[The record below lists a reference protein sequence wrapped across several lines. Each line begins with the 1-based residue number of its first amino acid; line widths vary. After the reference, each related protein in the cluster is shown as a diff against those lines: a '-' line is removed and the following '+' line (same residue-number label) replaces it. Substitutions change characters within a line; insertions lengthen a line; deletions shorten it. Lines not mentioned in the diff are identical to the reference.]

1 MRIVVQRVLKCA
13 VHVEERLVSEI
24 DKGVLALIGF
34 ERGDDA
40 SVLDFG
46 VKRVVATR
54 YLTTRR
60 RVKSRGRHRRRR
72 QTTGHSVMLVSQFT
86 LFGEPVKG
94 KGNRLDFHRAMAGP
108 EAKVLFDEFVRRV
121 EKQML
126 AAGATGRFG
135 VASLAR
141 RCVLHLRTTVRARSS
156 LKSAPRKPRRR
167 ILWVAG
173 QTFSIYRAP
182 PNRCEILKFWS

>member
-40 SVLDFG
+40 SVLEFG

-54 YLTTRR
+54 YFDDEASQKSWTT
-60 RVKSRGRHRRRR
+60 SA
-72 QTTGHSVMLVSQFT
+72 TTSKHGHSVMLVSQFT

-121 EKQML
+121 EQQML
-126 AAGATGRFG
+126 AAGATGAVRCGEFG
-135 VASLAR
+135 APMRVSLENDGP
-141 RCVLHLRTTVRARSS
+141 CTVIIEKRPANIDE
-156 LKSAPRKPRRR
+156 KVEAKDD
-167 ILWVAG
+167 
-173 QTFSIYRAP
+173 
-182 PNRCEILKFWS
+182 E

>member
-24 DKGVLALIGF
+24 GKGVLALVGF

-54 YLTTRR
+54 YFDDETSQKSWAMSATT
-60 RVKSRGRHRRRR
+60 S
-72 QTTGHSVMLVSQFT
+72 TTGHSVMLVSQFT

-94 KGNRLDFHRAMAGP
+94 KGNRLDFSRAMPAA

-121 EKQML
+121 EAQMT
-126 AAGATGRFG
+126 AAGA
-135 VASLAR
+135 
-141 RCVLHLRTTVRARSS
+141 
-156 LKSAPRKPRRR
+156 
-167 ILWVAG
+167 AG
-173 QTFSIYRAP
+173 QVRCGEFGAP
-182 PNRCEILKFWS
+182 MRVALENDGPCTIIIEKRTKEAEEKDINKQPAATTDE